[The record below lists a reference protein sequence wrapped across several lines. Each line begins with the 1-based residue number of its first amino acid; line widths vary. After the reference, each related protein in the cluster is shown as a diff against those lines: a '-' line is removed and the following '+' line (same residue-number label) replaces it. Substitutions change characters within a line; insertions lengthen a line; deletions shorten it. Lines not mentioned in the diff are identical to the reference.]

1 MFQFLLA
8 AMENGSGSGSTGQV
22 VPLDFIWEQ
31 VTSLSWLQAVI
42 GISFGMVYLLYGWRI
57 FRILVV
63 ISFGLAGLYIGMLA
77 GQKFGNQNDNMQLWG
92 GILGMLAMAIL
103 SMNLMRWGV
112 SVLGAAAGGVVTGG
126 LWYAFG
132 LPEQYIWAGA
142 VIGVVAGGMMSF
154 ILLKVSVML
163 FTSLGGSV
171 IVAINFIALLHQ
183 YQTKVMVPPNNNIHE
198 MFYDKTWFLPMIII
212 LPTIIGMIVQN
223 KLIKTSSDW
232 DF

>member
-1 MFQFLLA
+1 MFQLLLA
-8 AMENGSGSGSTGQV
+8 AAESTSRSGQPV
-22 VPLDFIWEQ
+22 QIVPLDFIWEQ
-31 VTSLSWLQAVI
+31 ITSLTWLQAVI

-63 ISFGLAGLYIGMLA
+63 ICFGLIGLYLGMLA
-77 GQKFGNQNDNMQLWG
+77 GQRFGNQLWG
-92 GILGMLAMAIL
+92 GVLGVIAMAVL
-103 SMNLMRWGV
+103 SMSLIKWGV
-112 SVLGAAAGGVVTGG
+112 SLLGAAAGGVVTGG

-142 VIGVVAGGMMSF
+142 IIGVVAGGMMSF
-154 ILLKVSVML
+154 ILMKISVML

-171 IVAINFIALLHQ
+171 ILAINFLALLYQ
-183 YQTKVMVPPNNNIHE
+183 YQTTVMNPPSNNIHE
-198 MFYDKTWFLPMIII
+198 MMFTRTWFLPMMII

>member
-8 AMENGSGSGSTGQV
+8 TMENESGSGSTAQI
-22 VPLDFIWEQ
+22 VPLDFIWGQ
-31 VTSLSWLQAVI
+31 ITSLTWLQAVI

-63 ISFGLAGLYIGMLA
+63 ICFGLVGLYLGMLV
-77 GQKFGNQNDNMQLWG
+77 GQRLGNQLWG
-92 GILGMLAMAIL
+92 GVLGVFAMAVL
-103 SMNLMRWGV
+103 SMSLIKWGV
-112 SVLGAAAGGVVTGG
+112 SLLGAAAGGVITGG

-154 ILLKVSVML
+154 IILKVSVML

-171 IVAINFIALLHQ
+171 IVAINFLALLHQ
-183 YQTKVMVPPNNNIHE
+183 YQTQVMNPPNNNIHE
-198 MFYDKTWFLPMIII
+198 MFFSRTWFLPMIII